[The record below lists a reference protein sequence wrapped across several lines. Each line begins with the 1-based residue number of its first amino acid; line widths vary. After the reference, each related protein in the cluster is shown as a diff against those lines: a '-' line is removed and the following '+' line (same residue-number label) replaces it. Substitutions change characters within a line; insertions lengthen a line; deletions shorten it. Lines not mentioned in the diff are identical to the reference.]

1 MPVSDTLR
9 RSFQYWKRRNYHR
22 PAHEIIKRAR
32 MDERDKVTQY
42 PDPLP
47 GPRIKR
53 PTGSALYWF
62 ERPADIGLR
71 EVDHADEIYP
81 EAIKHRGWYT
91 DDDRMNETVR
101 GHVWQLPAKNGRAR
115 YVSGFQD
122 PWNDG
127 QGVIDRHD
135 ITIGDSREEYDDQA
149 RREAALAADSIAE
162 RYAEEER
169 DYQRAWRAGADAQEA
184 LEEAANERRELIE
197 ALQEHRKERERAD
210 ERPALCAAFRKY
222 VRDTLA
228 HIRDRQALARSLAAD
243 FGHCDGF
250 TDH

>member
-91 DDDRMNETVR
+91 DDDRMR
-101 GHVWQLPAKNGRAR
+101 PCAAM
-115 YVSGFQD
+115 SGSCR
-122 PWNDG
+122 P
-127 QGVIDRHD
+127 RM
-135 ITIGDSREEYDDQA
+135 
-149 RREAALAADSIAE
+149 AALAMSPDSKTRGMTAKALSIATTS
-162 RYAEEER
+162 RSAIPAR
-169 DYQRAWRAGADAQEA
+169 NTTTRQGA
-184 LEEAANERRELIE
+184 
-197 ALQEHRKERERAD
+197 
-210 ERPALCAAFRKY
+210 
-222 VRDTLA
+222 
-228 HIRDRQALARSLAAD
+228 RQ
-243 FGHCDGF
+243 H
-250 TDH
+250 